1 MMIHN
6 WFKGFRNGNFQ
17 LKYESRSDRPVTIN
31 TDFIKAMLSENPR
44 YTVQEIVDT
53 TKISRK
59 TE

>member
-1 MMIHN
+1 MTHN
-6 WFKGFRNGNFQ
+6 WFKGFKNGNFD
-17 LKYESRSDRPVTIN
+17 LKYENRSGRPARTN

-44 YTVQEIVDT
+44 YTMQEIVDT